1 MSERSPYLKC
11 LIYGLP
17 GVGKTVF
24 AAQFPRPLILDAEN
38 GTRSLLNHPEFG
50 LQDVLILP
58 IQSFADIEKVF
69 WELKDESS
77 ELSKKVDTVV
87 IDSIS
92 ELQKRQLDEMLVQ
105 AKKQDSRRDV
115 NLPYQ
120 QDYLINTNAL
130 RRMAFGFRDL
140 EKNLVITAHSIEDKD
155 ESQGIILTRPDTT
168 PKLART
174 LEGIMDLMG
183 FLSVEYRDG
192 KSVRTLQV
200 HPERRVKAKSRVG
213 GLQPT
218 IYNPHP
224 DMLFNA
230 NKNNEPNKETETA

>member
-1 MSERSPYLKC
+1 MSDTDPYLKC

-17 GVGKTVF
+17 GSGKTVF
-24 AAQFPRPLILDAEN
+24 AAKFPRPLILDSEK
-38 GTRSLLNHPEFG
+38 GTRSLLNHPECKDA
-50 LQDVLILP
+50 LVLP
-58 IQSFADIEKVF
+58 IESFADIEQVF
-69 WELKDESS
+69 WQLKDETTD
-77 ELSKKVDTVV
+77 LSKRVDTVI

-92 ELQKRQLDEMLVQ
+92 ELQKRQLDEMLIQ

-120 QDYLINTNAL
+120 QDYLINTNAM

-140 EKNLVITAHSIEDKD
+140 QKNLVVVAHSVEEKD
-155 ESQGIILTRPDTT
+155 ESTGILYTRPDTT

-183 FLSVEYRDG
+183 FISVEYVDG
-192 KSVRTLQV
+192 KPVRNLQV
-200 HPERRVKAKSRVG
+200 HPEKRVKAKSRIG
-213 GLQPT
+213 GLSPV
-218 IYNPHP
+218 IRDPHP

-230 NKNNEPNKETETA
+230 TINAPKESA